1 MTTKKST
8 ADLPQTLSEALA
20 IFQSQVQSA
29 DRTGTAKETRKDK
42 RTNKSVTTER
52 KYSTL
57 EDVLRAIQPAAKL
70 GISHTQTFDYS
81 ILEDG
86 TVLTICVT
94 TLYFKDQKLESK
106 LPLKQL
112 KGFNIMHDL
121 GIAITYTRRYALG
134 AAYGIGSE
142 EDDDAM
148 SLTQSTAEKEDRIK
162 RTPSKPND
170 KGEPVESIKD
180 KNYGKP
186 ISQPALQAVVNKM
199 VNLAEKYPN
208 KKQEVIDK
216 FKKQYDITSEQLGHA
231 DIRTAEQGK
240 FLTLLINEI
249 DSTL

>member
-8 ADLPQTLSEALA
+8 TDSPQTLSEALA

-180 KNYGKP
+180 KDYGKP
-186 ISQPALQAVVNKM
+186 ISQFAKDAVVTKM
-199 VNLAEKYPN
+199 MNLSKQHPD
-208 KKQEVIDK
+208 KKEFVIDK
-216 FKKQYDITSEQLGHA
+216 FKKMFDITAEGIGPD

-240 FLTLLINEI
+240 ALTLLINEI

>member
-8 ADLPQTLSEALA
+8 TDSPQTLSEALA

-42 RTNKSVTTER
+42 KTNKSVTTER

-70 GISHTQTFDYS
+70 GISHNQTFDYL

-106 LPLKQL
+106 LPLKEL

-148 SLTQSTAEKEDRIK
+148 SLTQSTADKTGIT
-162 RTPSKPND
+162 RTPSKPNEQP
-170 KGEPVESIKD
+170 EPVESIKD
-180 KNYGKP
+180 KDYGKP
-186 ISQPALQAVVNKM
+186 ISKYAKDAVVTKM
-199 VNLAEKYPN
+199 MNLSKQHPD
-208 KKQEVIDK
+208 KKDSVIDK
-216 FKKQYDITSEQLGHA
+216 FKKMFDITAEGIGPD

-240 FLTLLINEI
+240 ALTLLINEI